1 MSKSVEKN
9 NDKNIL
15 LSLEGTYPFHGG
27 GVSTWA
33 HILCSQIKGYGFKLY
48 SINALHEKKLNY
60 TLSPSVNEIIQV
72 PMWFF
77 LEPKEILRYGSTYSD
92 FVQKKIYTQSA
103 AIVDGFIPLFI
114 QLLEEIYASETS
126 VEKLETII
134 IAMWQYFQAHDY
146 KHTLRSHVVWDCF
159 KKKINTIIQQNAIED
174 VTLYDLTVAMRWI
187 YHFLMSISIDSPK
200 VSISHLTLS
209 GFAIIPAII
218 QKNKYG
224 TPIVITEHGVFIR
237 ERILAISQ
245 SEVSFFLKDFLIRFS
260 EIMTRLT
267 YSKADKIL
275 SVNHFNLK
283 WELMY
288 GATKDKIIVIHNGI
302 DHLRFIPR
310 PKPEA
315 LVGIPTVVAL
325 ARIFD
330 LKDILTMIRSCKVVK
345 EVLPNIQYRIYG
357 EDYAVPEYTLK
368 CKALINELGL
378 EENFLLMGPHPK
390 PETVFCDGDISILT
404 SISEGFPYTILESFS
419 CGIPVVS
426 TDVGGVAEALTADC
440 GILCKPKN
448 HQEIGQA
455 VLKILQNKEL
465 RDQMALNARKKIETY
480 FTIDKFI
487 TQYQDVYDDLL
498 KNKES
503 FEAQSYKVAELQSF

>member
-1 MSKSVEKN
+1 MSSTLKKN
-9 NDKNIL
+9 KDIEKNIL

-48 SINALHEKKLNY
+48 SVNALYEKKSKY
-60 TLSPSVNEIIQV
+60 DLSPSVNEIIQV

-77 LEPKEILRYGSTYSD
+77 LEPKEIMRYGGTYTD
-92 FVQKKIYTQSA
+92 FVQKKIYTRNDD
-103 AIVDGFIPLFI
+103 IINGFIPLLVE
-114 QLLEEIYASETS
+114 LLDEIYAEQTS
-126 VEKLETII
+126 VEKLEATIV
-134 IAMWQYFQAHDY
+134 AMWEYFQSHDY
-146 KHTLRSHVVWDCF
+146 KHTLKSFVVWDCF
-159 KKKINTIIQQNAIED
+159 KTKINTIITGNEIEN

-187 YHFLMSISIDSPK
+187 YHFLMSISIDSPR

-245 SEVSFFLKDFLIRFS
+245 SEESFFLKDFLIRFS

-267 YSKADKIL
+267 YTKADKIL

-288 GATKDKIIVIHNGI
+288 GATQDKIIVIHNGI
-302 DHLRFIPR
+302 DHLRFVPR
-310 PKPEA
+310 PKPAA

-325 ARIFD
+325 ARIFE

-345 EVLPNIQYRIYG
+345 NVLPNIQYRVYG

-368 CKALINELGL
+368 CKALIKELGL

-426 TDVGGVAEALTADC
+426 TDVGGVSEALTADC

-448 HQEIGQA
+448 HQEIGEA
-455 VLKILQNKEL
+455 VLKILQDDEL
-465 RDQMALNARKKIETY
+465 RAQMAINSRKKIESF
-480 FTIDKFI
+480 FTIDTFI
-487 TQYQDVYDDLL
+487 KQYQDVYDALL
-498 KNKES
+498 EHKEPS
-503 FEAQSYKVAELQSF
+503 NQLAFC